1 LVRQV
6 ASLLPESWANRES
19 ITLSPDIMEFVGKDF
34 VDRRRHCQTLT
45 SDESSVVVCSFR
57 TPEKLENL

>member
-1 LVRQV
+1 M
-6 ASLLPESWANRES
+6 PESWANRES

-57 TPEKLENL
+57 TPENLENL